1 MSITWSVWL
10 EISHTTGYMATKI
23 YSCNLSFDMIERCL
37 GGFDIFNPLG
47 CFAFFLA
54 LGACLLAIFNMLYF
68 WHWVLV
74 CWQFSTRNASSTAFS
89 IPASCHL
96 PKQARTLCY
105 HNALD
110 TGVIGPSW
118 KVCAPSNMADGLADE
133 VKEDEQLVEKAD
145 EVTITH
151 SISLTF
157 NGSKPVPIPSP
168 FLVKDC
174 KGLLEEKSNL
184 LGAMHQL
191 TILHVLLGNHA
202 GPQWQRFF
210 EDPSELSL
218 CFQIGLQLCEQELL
232 FVQWSKAP

>member
-1 MSITWSVWL
+1 MFGGLRHIQPIGL
-10 EISHTTGYMATKI
+10 LCFFLGTG
-23 YSCNLSFDMIERCL
+23 CL
-37 GGFDIFNPLG
+37 FVGNFQHAL
-47 CFAFFLA
+47 FLA
-54 LGACLLAIFNMLYF
+54 LGACLLA
-68 WHWVLV
+68 
-74 CWQFSTRNASSTAFS
+74 
-89 IPASCHL
+89 ASCHL

-191 TILHVLLGNHA
+191 TILHFLLGNHA
-202 GPQWQRFF
+202 GHQWQRFF